1 MTNCLKTLFEKQRRE
16 THIFS
21 ELSPDFL
28 ASHSLQG
35 FGNKKKRV
43 AYGLAPWLVSMMPYM
58 RECGSIQE
66 QNIVDGSLLLG

>member
-16 THIFS
+16 THIFN

-35 FGNKKKRV
+35 FGNKEKKGCEWV
-43 AYGLAPWLVSMMPYM
+43 SALVSFNDALYA
-58 RECGSIQE
+58 
-66 QNIVDGSLLLG
+66 